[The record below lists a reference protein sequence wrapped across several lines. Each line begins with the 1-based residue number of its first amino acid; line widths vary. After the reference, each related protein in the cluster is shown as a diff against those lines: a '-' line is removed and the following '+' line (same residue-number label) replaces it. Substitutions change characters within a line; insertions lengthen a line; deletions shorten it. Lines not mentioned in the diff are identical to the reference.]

1 MLIVKGKDSLVAG
14 GMFPSECLRYGVV
27 CVDGRSTLTPTVF
40 TGKSEQSS
48 SSQNQHSYSW
58 YQNASESDKKPLAQT
73 TTLKTGSKADSSYDS
88 WDVIMGLR
96 SPSPSQEPRN
106 PALTLSWASAGA
118 TVVSC
123 ERHEKAPS
131 PPQLESPGASEDL
144 ESDFFIETSDF
155 SQTTSASSSTAVVR
169 NSNCR
174 TYRRPNK
181 QGSVKALD
189 SGDSSSAVIVPT
201 DSSIKSSGRGG
212 GRGRTRDYTV
222 LHPSSM
228 SRCNVTIHERGVEEF
243 STDATPP
250 SGSSSAGSG
259 STTELVETGWLRK
272 KTEPNTR

>member
-1 MLIVKGKDSLVAG
+1 MSLFYFLKKQNEAYS
-14 GMFPSECLRYGVV
+14 FIHS
-27 CVDGRSTLTPTVF
+27 VDGSSTRSTFAPLIPTVF
-40 TGKSEQSS
+40 PGKCEQSS

-106 PALTLSWASAGA
+106 PAPTLSWASAGSTA
-118 TVVSC
+118 VSC
-123 ERHEKAPS
+123 ERREKAPS
-131 PPQLESPGASEDL
+131 PPQLQSPGESEDP

-155 SQTTSASSSTAVVR
+155 SQTTSESSSSTVVR

-181 QGSVKALD
+181 QGPVKASD
-189 SGDSSSAVIVPT
+189 PSSAGPVPA
-201 DSSIKSSGRGG
+201 DSSIKSAGRGR

-228 SRCNVTIHERGVEEF
+228 SRCNVTIHDRGVEEF
-243 STDATPP
+243 GTDATPP

-259 STTELVETGWLRK
+259 STTELVETGWQRK
-272 KTEPNTR
+272 KTEQNTR

>member
-1 MLIVKGKDSLVAG
+1 MEGCVPGSIRTSLLMPSGDG
-14 GMFPSECLRYGVV
+14 GSDPSASVL
-27 CVDGRSTLTPTVF
+27 LTPTVL
-40 TGKSEQSS
+40 TGKSGQSS

-73 TTLKTGSKADSSYDS
+73 TTLKTGSKAESAYDS

-106 PALTLSWASAGA
+106 PAPTLSWASAGA
-118 TVVSC
+118 AAVSR
-123 ERHEKAPS
+123 ERHDKAPS
-131 PPQLESPGASEDL
+131 PLQLESPGESEDL
-144 ESDFFIETSDF
+144 EPDFFIETSDF
-155 SQTTSASSSTAVVR
+155 SRTTSASSSPPPVR

-181 QGSVKALD
+181 QGSVNASD
-189 SGDSSSAVIVPT
+189 SGDSSSAVVVPT
-201 DSSIKSSGRGG
+201 DGGVRSAGRGG

-228 SRCNVTIHERGVEEF
+228 SRCNVTIHERAVEEF

-259 STTELVETGWLRK
+259 STSELVETGWQRK
-272 KTEPNTR
+272 KTEQNTR

>member
-1 MLIVKGKDSLVAG
+1 MLT
-14 GMFPSECLRYGVV
+14 PS
-27 CVDGRSTLTPTVF
+27 VDGSSNSSPFVPLTPTVF

-106 PALTLSWASAGA
+106 PAPTLSWASAGA

-123 ERHEKAPS
+123 EGHEKAPS
-131 PPQLESPGASEDL
+131 PPRLESPGESEDL

-155 SQTTSASSSTAVVR
+155 SRATSASSSSSALVR

-181 QGSVKALD
+181 QGSVKASD
-189 SGDSSSAVIVPT
+189 SGDPSTAVIIPT

-228 SRCNVTIHERGVEEF
+228 SRCNVTIHERAVEEF

-259 STTELVETGWLRK
+259 STTELVETGWQRK
-272 KTEPNTR
+272 KTEQNTR

>member
-1 MLIVKGKDSLVAG
+1 
-14 GMFPSECLRYGVV
+14 
-27 CVDGRSTLTPTVF
+27 
-40 TGKSEQSS
+40 
-48 SSQNQHSYSW
+48 
-58 YQNASESDKKPLAQT
+58 
-73 TTLKTGSKADSSYDS
+73 
-88 WDVIMGLR
+88 MGLR

-106 PALTLSWASAGA
+106 PAPTLSWASAGA

-131 PPQLESPGASEDL
+131 PPQLESPGGSEDL
-144 ESDFFIETSDF
+144 EPDFVMETSDF
-155 SQTTSASSSTAVVR
+155 SLTTSASSSSSLVR

-181 QGSVKALD
+181 QGSVKA
-189 SGDSSSAVIVPT
+189 SDSSSAAFVPT
-201 DSSIKSSGRGG
+201 DSSIKSGGRGG

-222 LHPSSM
+222 LHPSSV

-259 STTELVETGWLRK
+259 STAELVETGWQRK
-272 KTEPNTR
+272 KTEQNTR

>member
-1 MLIVKGKDSLVAG
+1 MSG
-14 GMFPSECLRYGVV
+14 GTR
-27 CVDGRSTLTPTVF
+27 TLKRGPLLSPLTLTVF
-40 TGKSEQSS
+40 TGKSQQSS

-88 WDVIMGLR
+88 WDLIMGLR

-106 PALTLSWASAGA
+106 PAPTLSWASAGA
-118 TVVSC
+118 TMVSC

-131 PPQLESPGASEDL
+131 PLQLESPSESEDL
-144 ESDFFIETSDF
+144 ESDFLMETSDY
-155 SQTTSASSSTAVVR
+155 SQTTSSSSSSLVR

-181 QGSVKALD
+181 QGPVKASD
-189 SGDSSSAVIVPT
+189 SGDSSAVTVTT
-201 DSSIKSSGRGG
+201 DRSIKLTGRGG

-228 SRCNVTIHERGVEEF
+228 SRCNVTIHERVVEEF
-243 STDATPP
+243 SADATPP

-259 STTELVETGWLRK
+259 STTELVETGWQRK
-272 KTEPNTR
+272 KVEQNSR

>member
-1 MLIVKGKDSLVAG
+1 MGGVLIVKV
-14 GMFPSECLRYGVV
+14 PS
-27 CVDGRSTLTPTVF
+27 VDGSSNSSTLVPLTLTVF

-48 SSQNQHSYSW
+48 FSQNQHSYSW

-73 TTLKTGSKADSSYDS
+73 TTLKSGSKADSSSYDS

-106 PALTLSWASAGA
+106 PAQTLSWASAGA

-131 PPQLESPGASEDL
+131 PPQLESPGESEDL

-155 SQTTSASSSTAVVR
+155 SQTASASSSSPHVR

-181 QGSVKALD
+181 QGSVKASD
-189 SGDSSSAVIVPT
+189 SADSSTPVIVPT
-201 DSSIKSSGRGG
+201 DSSIKSAGRGG

-259 STTELVETGWLRK
+259 GTTELVETGWQRK
-272 KTEPNTR
+272 KTEQNTR